1 MQTTTT
7 AHSNQNLS
15 LPPELFAEIF
25 PFHLVFN
32 QNQEILQVGEILQ
45 QIYPELALGEQ
56 LEQHFRIVR
65 PSIQF
70 DFDLIRQ
77 RSRSLFMLES
87 LSNGMK
93 LKGQMV
99 YVEHLEA
106 MFFLC
111 SPWVTDIGALKSF
124 GLTLNQFAI
133 HDPVVD
139 FLFLLQAQN
148 TALADAKKLT
158 DQLTQ
163 QQTQLRK
170 TNRKLAA
177 LYAVTQILA
186 EAATFNE
193 AIVKVLASICTALD
207 WQVGVLWIVDKQT
220 NVLKCQQI
228 WTDRSDRFTQFESIT
243 QKLTW
248 MSGVGLPGIVWQ
260 TSKSVWVEDISS
272 DRNSPYFTHAIA
284 AGLRGSFSLPIKSG
298 SELLGVLEFFSD
310 KTCQPDDSLL
320 EMMSDLG
327 LDIGQFAQRKSTE
340 AALLKQTEISE
351 SLSSILDSVGDA
363 VIVADEDKNC
373 LVFNPAAERM
383 FGTAPVNLVT
393 HYHLSPLKLYLSDG
407 VTPFHPEQLPLAR
420 SIQGEEVN
428 DVEMFVRQ
436 TPGTNGIWVMA
447 TGRPLKNK
455 NGLVKGGVIVCRNIT
470 ERKRVEQQLLHDALH
485 DGLTGLANRALF
497 TDRLERAIALANRK
511 RDYLFAVLFL
521 DLDRFKV
528 INDSLGHIVGD
539 QLLIAIARRLE
550 TCLRSNDLIARLGG
564 DEFAILLED
573 IKDTDYA
580 TQVAERAQKELMQPF
595 HIDGHEIFAATSI
608 GIAFSTN
615 GYQLPQ
621 ELLRDADTA
630 MYHAKALGK
639 SRYQIFDT
647 GMHIRAVALL
657 QLETDLRRALQRHE
671 FQVHYQPIVSLQNQK
686 LSGFEALLRWNHPE
700 RGLIS
705 PTEFIPVAEETGLII
720 PLGEWVL
727 REACCQMRIWQEE
740 FPAAPD
746 LTISVNISGK
756 QFSQPN
762 LVEQIQNTLQQTGLD
777 PHSLKLEITESR
789 FMENVDSTVAML
801 LELQALGIQLSMDDF
816 GTGYSS
822 LSYLNR
828 FPINTLKIDRSFIS
842 SVDTDAEKLEIIRT
856 VVMLAWNLG
865 MDVVAEGVETAE
877 QFAQLKILK
886 CESGQ
891 GYFFSK
897 PLNSTTAQ
905 NLIATEFVEVIGD
918 LGESKNIA

>member
-1 MQTTTT
+1 MQITTTT
-7 AHSNQNLS
+7 QSNQNLS
-15 LPPELFAEIF
+15 LPPELFAETF

-32 QNQEILQVGEILQ
+32 QNQEILQVGEVLQ
-45 QIYPELALGEQ
+45 QIYPELAPGKQ

-70 DFDLIRQ
+70 DFDLIRA

-93 LKGQMV
+93 LKGQML
-99 YVEHLEA
+99 YVEHQEA

-111 SPWVTDIGALKSF
+111 SPWVTDIASLKSF

-158 DQLTQ
+158 DQLTR

-228 WTDRSDRFTQFESIT
+228 WTDRSDRFTELESIA

-248 MSGVGLPGIVWQ
+248 TPGVGLPGIVWQ
-260 TSKSVWVEDISS
+260 TSESVWIEDIST
-272 DRNSPYFTHAIA
+272 DDNSPYLTHAIA
-284 AGLRGSFSLPIKSG
+284 AGLRGGFSLPIAHG
-298 SELLGVLEFFSD
+298 TELFGVLEFFSY

-320 EMMSDLG
+320 EMMSDIG
-327 LDIGQFAQRKSTE
+327 LEIGQFAQRKSTE

-351 SLSSILDSVGDA
+351 SLRSILDSMGDA
-363 VIVADEDKNC
+363 VIVADEDKNF

-383 FGTAPVNLVT
+383 FGTQAADLVT
-393 HYHLSPLKLYLSDG
+393 HHHSSELKLYQSDG
-407 VTPFHPEQLPLAR
+407 VTPFHPKQLPLER

-436 TPGTNGIWVMA
+436 DQVANGIWVMA
-447 TGRPLKNK
+447 TARPLKNK
-455 NGLVKGGVIVCRNIT
+455 NGLLKGGVIVCRDIT
-470 ERKRVEQQLLHDALH
+470 ERKRVEQQLLHEALH

-497 TDRLERAIALANRK
+497 TDRLERAIALANQGN
-511 RDYLFAVLFL
+511 YLFAVLFL

-528 INDSLGHIVGD
+528 INDSLGHMVGD

-550 TCLRSNDLIARLGG
+550 TCLRSGDLIARLGG

-573 IKDTDYA
+573 IKDTNYA
-580 TQVAERAQKELMQPF
+580 TQVAERVQKDLMQPF

-615 GYQLPQ
+615 NYQLPQ

-630 MYHAKALGK
+630 MYHAKSLGK

-647 GMHIRAVALL
+647 AMHIKAVALL
-657 QLETDLRRALQRHE
+657 QLETDLRRALERHE
-671 FQVHYQPIVSLQNQK
+671 FQVYYQPIVSLQNQK

-700 RGLIS
+700 QGLIS
-705 PTEFIPVAEETGLII
+705 PTEFIPIAEETGLII
-720 PLGEWVL
+720 PLGAWVL
-727 REACCQMRIWQEE
+727 REACHQMQAWQLE
-740 FPAAPD
+740 FPAAAD

-762 LVEQIQNTLQQTGLD
+762 LVKQIRKILQETELD
-777 PHSLKLEITESR
+777 PRRLKLEITESR
-789 FMENVDSTVAML
+789 FMENMESTVAML

-856 VVMLAWNLG
+856 VVLLAWNLG

-877 QFAQLKILK
+877 QFAQLKTLK

-897 PLNSTTAQ
+897 PVDSTTAQ
-905 NLIATEFVEVIGD
+905 NLIATGIAGVIEE
-918 LGESKNIA
+918 LGESQNVT